1 MSRHISATRLVSLKR
16 QLPAPDVLKDLLK
29 FQAPAIDRRK
39 ARLEAAK
46 DIWDLRAIAQRR
58 TPKGPF
64 DYVDGAAEKE
74 LSLQRAREAYDN
86 LAFNPQVLK
95 NVRDVDLSTQLAGA
109 PSAFPLAIAPTGFT
123 RMMHAEGELGGI
135 AAAHRF
141 GIPFTLSTM
150 GTETIEDVAA
160 AGPSGRRWFQ
170 LYLWQK
176 NRSKASELIERA
188 AQAGYD
194 TLMVTVDTP
203 VAGAR
208 HRDARNGM
216 TFPPKLTPATVIN
229 ASYRPEWWFNFLT
242 TRPLGFTNFGE
253 GTQSIQQIGSMFDPT
268 LTYKDLSWLRA
279 QWPGQLLVKGVQT
292 AQDALLSVEAGADG
306 VVLSNHGGRQL
317 DRAPVPLY
325 TLPAVREAI
334 GNEPTVLIDT
344 GIMSG
349 ADVIAAVALGANGAM
364 IGRAYL
370 YGLMAGGA
378 EGVVR
383 ALEIFTQEM
392 TRTVQLLGVSQLS
405 ELNSQHVSLDWRAR

>member
-1 MSRHISATRLVSLKR
+1 
-16 QLPAPDVLKDLLK
+16 
-29 FQAPAIDRRK
+29 
-39 ARLEAAK
+39 
-46 DIWDLRAIAQRR
+46 
-58 TPKGPF
+58 
-64 DYVDGAAEKE
+64 
-74 LSLQRAREAYDN
+74 
-86 LAFNPQVLK
+86 
-95 NVRDVDLSTQLAGA
+95 
-109 PSAFPLAIAPTGFT
+109 
-123 RMMHAEGELGGI
+123 
-135 AAAHRF
+135 
-141 GIPFTLSTM
+141 
-150 GTETIEDVAA
+150 
-160 AGPSGRRWFQ
+160 
-170 LYLWQK
+170 
-176 NRSKASELIERA
+176 
-188 AQAGYD
+188 
-194 TLMVTVDTP
+194 MVTVDTP

-216 TFPPKLTPATVIN
+216 TFPPKLTPSTVIN

-268 LTYKDLSWLRA
+268 LTYEDLSWLRA

-292 AQDALLSVEAGADG
+292 PQDALLSVEAGADG

-349 ADVIAAVALGANGAM
+349 ADVIAAVALGADGAM

-392 TRTVQLLGVSQLS
+392 TRTVQLLGASKIS